1 MIEQNLQSWFWD
13 KSPLSTQ
20 IAGFLIKATFLST
33 NICFSI
39 IVSER

>member
-20 IAGFLIKATFLST
+20 IAGFLIRATFLST
-33 NICFSI
+33 NTCFLTICF
-39 IVSER
+39 